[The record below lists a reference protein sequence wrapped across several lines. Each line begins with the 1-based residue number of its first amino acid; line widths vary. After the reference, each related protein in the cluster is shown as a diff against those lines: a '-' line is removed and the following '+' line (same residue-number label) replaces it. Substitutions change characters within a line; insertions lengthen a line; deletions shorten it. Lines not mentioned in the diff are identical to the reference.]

1 MKEHIEHI
9 KQFLLPLIGIVSV
22 EQQGSSSLYK
32 VTCEINDKV
41 YWFSYK
47 ILVAVEFG
55 NKLVMTNHCYSVAT
69 NKHKGIIKKDFPVNN
84 IEYQAD
90 VLQISNYI

>member
-9 KQFLLPLIGIVSV
+9 KQFLLPLIGVVSI
-22 EQQGSSSLYK
+22 EQQGPMSLYK
-32 VTCEINDKV
+32 VTCELNDKV

-47 ILVAVEFG
+47 TLVAVETAG
-55 NKLVMTNHCYSVAT
+55 KLVLTNHIYSVAT
-69 NKHKGIIKKDFPVNN
+69 TKHKGIIKKDFPVNN
-84 IEYQAD
+84 IEYQSD